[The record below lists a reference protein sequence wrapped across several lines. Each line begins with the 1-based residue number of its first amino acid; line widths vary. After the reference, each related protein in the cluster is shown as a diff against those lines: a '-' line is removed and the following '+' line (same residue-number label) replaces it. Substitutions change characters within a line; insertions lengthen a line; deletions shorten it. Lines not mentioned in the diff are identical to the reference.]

1 MQWLNGD
8 GAISS
13 FRIKDGN
20 VDFKQRFVQ
29 TEKFRVEA
37 TENRALLGKPPCDLS
52 GTYHRLTAFKAN
64 IGIHGQTWLSSQTE
78 LQPTLR
84 HSLTKA

>member
-8 GAISS
+8 GVVSS

-37 TENRALLGKPPCDLS
+37 TENRALLGNPLTDFSDDLI
-52 GTYHRLTAFKAN
+52 K
-64 IGIHGQTWLSSQTE
+64 
-78 LQPTLR
+78 
-84 HSLTKA
+84 